1 MANVTTYINKV
12 VVPNGSDTITA
23 NLVDTVSG
31 YTKNTGT
38 ITQVTAGAGL
48 NTTSSDTSTD
58 GGNITTSGTL
68 YLTKS
73 GVTAGTYHGLTVD
86 KYGRITAA
94 NANTKFVTA
103 VGLEKDV
110 ATFATGS
117 GTSSSTNTDW
127 LKGLSVSGTTLVVGA
142 ATLNTDSGLT
152 ADTLIVYT
160 DEDESNLP
168 AANGVGF

>member
-38 ITQVTAGAGL
+38 VTQVTAGAGL

-58 GGNITTSGTL
+58 GGNITTTGTL

-94 NANTKFVTA
+94 DASTKFVTA
-103 VGLEKDV
+103 VGLVKDT

-117 GTSSSTNTDW
+117 GTSSSTNTD
-127 LKGLSVSGTTLVVGA
+127 
-142 ATLNTDSGLT
+142 
-152 ADTLIVYT
+152 
-160 DEDESNLP
+160 
-168 AANGVGF
+168 